1 MNSRHDKHN
10 TKTTTLKPL
19 ARIGSWAQLRS
30 EVPQKDKVPAKKG
43 EGRGKALE
51 KEKTT
56 SLETEKRLGKEEK
69 KQSKKD
75 DKKEKPQAPRF
86 PSSSHVSQ
94 VETDGPVVVEKNGEN
109 QPRLIVEALVVRKMS
124 LDEAFL
130 DFEGFILT

>member
-1 MNSRHDKHN
+1 MNSRHDKQN

-19 ARIGSWAQLRS
+19 ARIGSWAQLRT
-30 EVPQKDKVPAKKG
+30 EVPHKDKVPAKKG

-86 PSSSHVSQ
+86 PSSRSFEAGALAAISAWLRSLR
-94 VETDGPVVVEKNGEN
+94 PGE
-109 QPRLIVEALVVRKMS
+109 
-124 LDEAFL
+124 D
-130 DFEGFILT
+130 